1 MHLLTEGRESL
12 VQVLGVAPEE
22 GRVDGGWG
30 SGPVPGGGGG
40 LWLKGAQS
48 LRFSVGLLRHSM
60 IRRNHRL
67 WVAAGTDS
75 KATFLRLTR

>member
-1 MHLLTEGRESL
+1 M
-12 VQVLGVAPEE
+12 QVLGVAPED
-22 GRVDGGWG
+22 GGVDGARG

-40 LWLKGAQS
+40 MWLKGAQS

-60 IRRNHRL
+60 IRRKHRL
-67 WVAAGTDS
+67 WVAVGTDS